1 MAIEHSIAII
11 VLCCIVL
18 SPRFVRGEA
27 PQRVCA
33 MYIYIR
39 QFGIILE
46 QCYLFV
52 VLNTISFDCLRFV
65 VKEAICTDSRNEV
78 HQEIVNG
85 SVS

>member
-1 MAIEHSIAII
+1 MKHGKTGRKVTDKCPPLCAEDMSIFTHAVI
-11 VLCCIVL
+11 C
-18 SPRFVRGEA
+18 
-27 PQRVCA
+27 
-33 MYIYIR
+33 IR